1 MDNTNFDWK
10 PILTWKGRYRCA
22 NTNAIGY
29 KPAEMA
35 AMSVPG
41 DPNVVIAYRCQGRP
55 RSGPCPVLATVIYK
69 KKCYCAQHVPKA
81 RT

>member
-1 MDNTNFDWK
+1 MSDPTFNWK

-35 AMSVPG
+35 ATSTPD
-41 DPNVVIAYRCQGRP
+41 DPNVIVAYCCQRHRGAT
-55 RSGPCPVLATVIYK
+55 PCVALATTSYK
-69 KKCYCAQHVPKA
+69 KKCYCDQHVPKP
-81 RT
+81 RS